1 MKRKFPDTDIYG
13 ILDHGLSRGR
23 GNVAVARQMLEAGI
37 QVIQYREK
45 ERKMGVMLEE
55 CRAIRALTRAA
66 GAVFIVN
73 DFVDLAILADAD
85 GVHVGQEDLPVA
97 EVRSLVGHGRIIGLS
112 THSPE
117 QAEAALLC
125 GADYIGVG
133 PIFATQTKKDAVA
146 PVGLDYLRYVADN
159 IALPFAAIGGINT
172 NNIGMVVGHGARC
185 CCCVSAIVSA
195 NNIPEAVHSL
205 RRAMVEKKSK

>member
-1 MKRKFPDTDIYG
+1 MKRVFPDTDIYG

-23 GNVAVARQMLEAGI
+23 GNVAVAGQMLEAGVK
-37 QVIQYREK
+37 VIQYREK
-45 ERKMGVMLEE
+45 ERKIGVMLEE

-66 GAVFIVN
+66 GATFIIN
-73 DFVDLAILADAD
+73 DFVALALLVDAD

-97 EVRSLVGHGRIIGLS
+97 EVRSLVGPERIIGLS
-112 THSPE
+112 THAPE
-117 QAEAALLC
+117 QAEAAVLC

-146 PVGLDYLRYVADN
+146 PVGLDYLQYVVEK
-159 IALPFAAIGGINT
+159 IALPFAAIGGINA
-172 NNIGMVVGHGARC
+172 NNIGMVAGRGARC

-195 NNIPEAVHSL
+195 DDIPEAVCTL
-205 RRAMVEKKSK
+205 RRAMAEKNK